1 MKKHIKKIFGI
12 IIAFLLC
19 TTAFAQTKANPE
31 SDFKLIIPEF
41 NQGEPYY
48 VYVGKSQNVVIPK
61 KEFYSDWLIRTPH
74 TTVKVKSVVIPEG
87 VTSIGYS
94 AFAGCSSLKEITI
107 PNSVTSIGAFAFYGC
122 SSLKEIKIPPS
133 VKNIGDCAF
142 GDGISKIIISNSEQI
157 SRQIFTF
164 NKSYPNNTTLKNVIL
179 LEGVTDIPEYT
190 FRNCTSLT
198 SVTIPSTVTSIGGDA
213 FYGCENLVNVI
224 IPEGVK
230 YINGGTFENCKALTS
245 VTIPSTVTEIG
256 KSAFRDCENL
266 VNVII
271 SEGVE
276 YINDYTFE
284 NCKALTSVTIPST
297 VTSIG
302 VAVFYGCENLV
313 NVTIPE
319 SVTYIGSNAFE
330 NCESL
335 KSLIIPGNITEINDH
350 AFASCKNLT
359 EVTFLDPISNLKKRC
374 ISRSAFYDCSS
385 LTNITLPQKHYLYE
399 LDYSYEYSSK
409 PFDPSNWKNVK
420 ITYTISTNNTFKNSE
435 NSTPKISTN
444 NPFENSANF
453 TPHITKGEMDITT
466 KTGKYYMHLCIEG
479 NTGAQNKDNSDYWEA
494 ACISNSQMQEFIQSG
509 NNISF
514 ATLGDGNDW
523 VIRFVLYDE
532 DDKPIYYDYKFS
544 TKNNKYKGITIKY
557 EKLKPADKSVKHKFN
572 KNEVRDIIISGNNPG
587 KETARSLWIYAV
599 KVY

>member
-1 MKKHIKKIFGI
+1 MKKHIKTLFGI

-31 SDFKLIIPEF
+31 SDFKLIIPDF
-41 NQGEPYY
+41 NLGEPYY

-87 VTSIGYS
+87 VTDIGRNAFYGCENLVNVKIPGSVTSIGDN
-94 AFAGCSSLKEITI
+94 AFYGCSSLQEITI
-107 PNSVTSIGAFAFYGC
+107 PNSVTSIGKVAFYGC
-122 SSLKEIKIPPS
+122 SSLKEIEILPS
-133 VKNIGDCAF
+133 VKKIGDCAF

-157 SRQIFTF
+157 SEQIFIF
-164 NKSYPNNTTLKNVIL
+164 NNTYSNNTYPNNPTLKNVIL
-179 LEGVTDIPEYT
+179 LEGVTDIPDYA

-198 SVTIPSTVTSIGGDA
+198 SVTIPSTVTSIGCDA

-230 YINGGTFENCKALTS
+230 YINSGTFENCKALTS
-245 VTIPSTVTEIG
+245 VTIPSTVTRI
-256 KSAFRDCENL
+256 AYR
-266 VNVII
+266 
-271 SEGVE
+271 
-276 YINDYTFE
+276 
-284 NCKALTSVTIPST
+284 A
-297 VTSIG
+297 
-302 VAVFYGCENLV
+302 FYGCENLV

-319 SVTYIGSNAFE
+319 SVTYIGPYTFE

-399 LDYSYEYSSK
+399 LDYSYEISSK
-409 PFDPSNWKNVK
+409 PFDPSTWESLKNVK
-420 ITYTISTNNTFKNSE
+420 ITYT
-435 NSTPKISTN
+435 ISTN

-453 TPHITKGEMDITT
+453 TPHTTKGEMDITT
-466 KTGKYYMHLCIEG
+466 TTGKYYMILCIEG
-479 NTGAQNKDNSDYWEA
+479 NTGTQNKDNSDYWEA

-509 NNISF
+509 NNIYF
-514 ATLGDGNDW
+514 ATLGDGYDW

-532 DDKPIYYDYKFS
+532 NDKPIYYDYKFS
-544 TKNNKYKGITIKY
+544 TKKSKFKWVTIKY

-572 KNEVRDIIISGNNPG
+572 KNEVRDVIICGNNPG
-587 KETARSLWIYAV
+587 EKTARSLWIYGV
-599 KVY
+599 GVN